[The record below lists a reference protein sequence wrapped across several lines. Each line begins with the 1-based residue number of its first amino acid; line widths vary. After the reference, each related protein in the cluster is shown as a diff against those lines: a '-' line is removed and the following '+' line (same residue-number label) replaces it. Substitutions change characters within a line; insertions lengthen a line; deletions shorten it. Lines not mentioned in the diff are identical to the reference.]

1 MADIVFSLFLHT
13 GRCAVARVVFM
24 HDRNYKRLFSFRR
37 MVEDLLRAV
46 CDAELVEGLDFQRLT
61 KLPTDYVGERGQ
73 ERLGDCV
80 WRVPFHDG
88 WIYLL
93 VLLEFQSRKDAAM
106 ALRNLEYTALL
117 YTELGR
123 TGHLG
128 APGDWPPVLPL
139 VLYNGDTPW
148 TEDVEMRRLIAPTL
162 PVLEP
167 FQPSQR
173 SLVLDERRIA
183 VDDLPVGNL
192 MRAVAGLEQSR
203 TPEELGQSTVELGD
217 WPGAPI
223 GRELGRA
230 FVAWI
235 QEMANLVESGEPLE
249 LGETLEEASMALVDR
264 VAEWPEMYRREGGTE
279 ALRRVICRMAERR
292 FGVGTTSR
300 LANLLASI
308 GDADRLEEVTLWVMD
323 CRTVDELIGRVSR
336 GEGFGN

>member
-1 MADIVFSLFLHT
+1 
-13 GRCAVARVVFM
+13 M
-24 HDRNYKRLFSFRR
+24 HDRNYKRLFSFTR

-46 CDAELVEGLDFQRLT
+46 CDAELVEGLDFPCLE

-80 WRVPFHDG
+80 WRVPFRDG

-128 APGDWPPVLPL
+128 APGEWPPVLPL

-167 FQPSQR
+167 FQTSQR

-183 VDDLPVGNL
+183 IDDLPAGNL

-203 TPEELGQSTVELGD
+203 TPAELGQLTVELRD
-217 WPGAPI
+217 WPGSPL
-223 GRELGRA
+223 GTELGQV

-235 QEMANLVESGEPLE
+235 QELANQMESGEPLE

-264 VAEWPEMYRREGGTE
+264 VAEWPDQWRREGTRNT
-279 ALRRVICRMAERR
+279 LRLLAEQR
-292 FGVGTTSR
+292 FGVGTASR
-300 LANLLASI
+300 LVNLLASI
-308 GDADRLEEVTLWVMD
+308 DEMDRLDEVTSWLVD
-323 CRTVDELIGRVSR
+323 CRTGDELIARVS
-336 GEGFGN
+336 GIGNGTG